1 MARSLGY
8 RLNDAIFLKVSCTV
22 WGGEKICVYSVA
34 QACLTL
40 CDPLDCSLL
49 VPSARGIFE
58 AQELDQVAI
67 SSSKGSS

>member
-1 MARSLGY
+1 MEGL
-8 RLNDAIFLKVSCTV
+8 
-22 WGGEKICVYSVA
+22 VA